1 LWLQEAAPSKS
12 FILML
17 TENSRIDIGSTDR
30 PTDRQTGRQT
40 GRQEEKSAPRTLSE
54 HELDKGL
61 D

>member
-1 LWLQEAAPSKS
+1 MWLQEAAPSKS

-17 TENSRIDIGSTDR
+17 TENSRIDIGLQTDR
-30 PTDRQTGRQT
+30 KTETDRQTG
-40 GRQEEKSAPRTLSE
+40 EKSAPRTLSE

>member
-1 LWLQEAAPSKS
+1 
-12 FILML
+12 ML

>member
-1 LWLQEAAPSKS
+1 MWLQEATPSKS

-30 PTDRQTGRQT
+30 PTETDRQTG
-40 GRQEEKSAPRTLSE
+40 EKSAPRTLSE

-61 D
+61 H

>member
-1 LWLQEAAPSKS
+1 
-12 FILML
+12 ML

-30 PTDRQTGRQT
+30 PTERQKQT

-54 HELDKGL
+54 QELDKGL